1 MLGSLQTCSG
11 NLLLACAK
19 SLQVGLTFIYNAAF
33 RPVLSG
39 GF

>member
-1 MLGSLQTCSG
+1 LCSLQTRSG
-11 NLLLACAK
+11 DLLLACAK

>member
-1 MLGSLQTCSG
+1 LCSLQTGSG
-11 NLLLACAK
+11 DLLLACAK
-19 SLQVGLTFIYNAAF
+19 SLQVGLTFVYNAAF